1 MSHFVG
7 FCFGDYWEDNLEQYY
22 EGLEVEAYVAYTK
35 DEAIDEI
42 KRNHAANYEHAVTQ
56 LNKSDLSESNKKYYE
71 SVIDKGLFISY
82 EDAWKEAQ
90 NWGYQIDENENLLS
104 TYNPDSKWDWYSVGG
119 RWSNW
124 LVVKERNED
133 GSIIETNQADIHEID
148 WDYMFEHD
156 RVPFCFVDING
167 EWNEKGE
174 MGWWGM
180 TRNEKDPSNW
190 REQVK
195 EYISQFKEDE
205 ECLITI
211 VDFHI

>member
-42 KRNHAANYEHAVTQ
+42 KKNRALNYENAVKA
-56 LNKSDLSESNKKYYE
+56 LNNSDISESSRKYFE
-71 SVIDKGLFISY
+71 SIIDQGLFISY
-82 EDAWKEAQ
+82 EDAWKEAKE
-90 NWGYQIDENENLLS
+90 WGYQIDENENLLS
-104 TYNPDSKWDWYSVGG
+104 TYNPDSRWDWYSIGG

-133 GSIIETNQADIHEID
+133 GSVIETNQADINEID
-148 WDYMFEHD
+148 WDYMIEHN
-156 RVPFCFVDING
+156 RIPFCFVDVDG

-180 TRNEKDPSNW
+180 TRNEKSQQDWKQQFLN
-190 REQVK
+190 
-195 EYISQFKEDE
+195 YIKLFSKDE
-205 ECLITI
+205 ECLITV